1 LDRKLYF
8 EIVKFKVTLFTT
20 IVGGGM
26 YLFFNKESVVD
37 VVGEP
42 IFYGIVM
49 VVVGY
54 GVFGFVLNMLKLRKI
69 EESVK

>member
-1 LDRKLYF
+1 
-8 EIVKFKVTLFTT
+8 
-20 IVGGGM
+20 M
-26 YLFFNKESVVD
+26 YLFFNKESVVN